1 MHLSPTFFLSN
12 YPYTWG
18 SFYAM
23 TVVSNGADNM
33 EVIPSWADNFTPEN
47 SGHLCIA
54 ELFENSIFYL
64 FSLFQLLFH
73 TSFKNGSSNFPLHQ

>member
-1 MHLSPTFFLSN
+1 
-12 YPYTWG
+12 
-18 SFYAM
+18 M

-47 SGHLCIA
+47 SGHLFIA

-73 TSFKNGSSNFPLHQ
+73 TSF